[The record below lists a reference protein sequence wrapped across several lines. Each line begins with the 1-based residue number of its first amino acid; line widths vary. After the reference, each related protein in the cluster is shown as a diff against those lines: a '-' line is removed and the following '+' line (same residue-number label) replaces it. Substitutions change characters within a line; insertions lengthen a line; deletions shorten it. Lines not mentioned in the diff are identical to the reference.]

1 VKKIS
6 MVFEKYSKRFPAWH
20 LLLLNFAGCHLVYDF
35 YALLSN
41 ISIKRKKKQYTF
53 HSSLSNIVK
62 PCWMSPP
69 SSCPFHLKNHKK
81 KKKAVHFPFFTFL

>member
-41 ISIKRKKKQYTF
+41 I
-53 HSSLSNIVK
+53 VK